1 MKHLVDCFNNCLLM
15 TVNRFLVFA
24 FMLGNL
30 LLLAGIAYCQDT
42 LQLSQR
48 ILADA
53 QVEIY
58 KRVGPTEL
66 RISIVYP
73 PDRIPGQTYPALV
86 LFYGGGWIRGRVT
99 QFDKAARYFAK
110 RGMIALAVDYRVS
123 SRQHTTPLEAAQDG
137 RSAMRWVRKNAGRL
151 GIEPGRIVAGGG
163 SAGGHLALATAFLD
177 HINEPGEDTSVSAKP
192 SALVL
197 FNPVT
202 KTTSGGYGYDRLADR
217 AKSLSPVEYIH
228 PGAPA
233 AIIFHGEADTTVPI
247 KNANEFCQLMT
258 KAGNI
263 CELHRFPG
271 KKHGFA
277 NDVPGNEAVYNEVI
291 DLTDRFLTRLGYLSP
306 TTRKY

>member
-1 MKHLVDCFNNCLLM
+1 M
-15 TVNRFLVFA
+15 TIHKFRAFA
-24 FMLGNL
+24 FLLGNL
-30 LLLAGIAYCQDT
+30 LVLAGSAHCQDT

-48 ILADA
+48 ILPDA

-73 PDRIPGQTYPALV
+73 RERTPGQTYPALV

-110 RGMIALAVDYRVS
+110 RGMITLVVDYRVS
-123 SRQHTTPLEAAQDG
+123 SRQKSTPFEAAQDG
-137 RSAMRWVRKNAGRL
+137 RSAMRWVRKNADRL
-151 GIEPGRIVAGGG
+151 GIRDDRIVAGGG

-177 HINEPGEDTSVSAKP
+177 HINEPGEDTSVSTRP

-202 KTTSGGYGYDRLADR
+202 KTTVGGYGYDRLGDR
-217 AKSLSPVEYIH
+217 AQSLSPVEYIR

-247 KNANEFCQLMT
+247 QNADEFCQLMT
-258 KAGNI
+258 KADNI

-306 TTRKY
+306 LTLKSN